1 MLNAVANSVIVYQIL
16 NKSIGKIRSSS
27 CMHMID
33 KIHLSVCNDSDTF
46 TIITFDILHIYYI
59 QEY

>member
-1 MLNAVANSVIVYQIL
+1 MLNAVANSVIVYQIKAL
-16 NKSIGKIRSSS
+16 VKVRSSS